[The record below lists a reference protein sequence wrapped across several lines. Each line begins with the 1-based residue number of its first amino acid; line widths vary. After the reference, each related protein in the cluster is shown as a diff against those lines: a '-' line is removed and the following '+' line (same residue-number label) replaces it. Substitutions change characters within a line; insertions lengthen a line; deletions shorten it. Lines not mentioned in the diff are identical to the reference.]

1 MLAAQCKGVT
11 DYQLP
16 ISTALREFEKVRG
29 QGRGNQHILFLTDGL
44 PTAGDR
50 NLVREMELARRLGCC
65 IHTVFIGMQTFPAIL
80 ERMSQHQEQN
90 PDVDMGEIPKAPATG
105 PPPDVGAP
113 AAAKEAKSR
122 TCVIL

>member
-80 ERMSQHQEQN
+80 ERMSQKTGGTQFQAFH
-90 PDVDMGEIPKAPATG
+90 DHRAGKIEIVQRRG
-105 PPPDVGAP
+105 D
-113 AAAKEAKSR
+113 EWR
-122 TCVIL
+122 